1 MSNKKKTNVI
11 SKIVDVFGRGAGRFT
26 SVFFESGK
34 ETLQVILGTILPF
47 MFFVSALVGII
58 NGTGVGNLIANALT
72 PLASNIIGLLVISL
86 VCGFPILSPLLGPG
100 AVIAQVIGVLIGTEI
115 GKGNI
120 PPQFALPALF
130 AINPQVGCDFI
141 PVAMGLEDAKPETA
155 DCAVPAI
162 LIERFVT
169 APIAV
174 LIGLVFAIG
183 LF

>member
-1 MSNKKKTNVI
+1 MENKSNAF
-11 SKIVDVFGRGAGRFT
+11 SKIIDAFGRGAGKFT
-26 SVFFESGK
+26 SVFFQSGR
-34 ETLQVILGTILPF
+34 ETMDIIVGTVLPF

-58 NGTGVGNLIANALT
+58 TSTGIGTLIANSLT
-72 PLASNIIGLLVISL
+72 PLASNMVGLIAISL
-86 VCGFPILSPLLGPG
+86 ICGIPVLSPLLGPG
-100 AVIAQVIGVLIGTEI
+100 AVIAQVIGVLVGTEI

-141 PVAMGLEDAKPETA
+141 PVAMGLEDAKPDTVE
-155 DCAVPAI
+155 CSVPAI
-162 LIERFVT
+162 LIGRFVT

-174 LIGLVFAIG
+174 LIGVALAIG